1 MSSLF
6 SSFWRCNSQLKLCA
20 TSLQNVIG
28 ILTVRNKCKDVELPS
43 NSGAKS
49 GTFRRIVHYSDKYT
63 VEPLRITRLGGRDPV
78 SGRVVIKGIGGG
90 IKRKY
95 HWIEWKREAPKDGP
109 PVVEKVIEIMIDWC
123 RTSRIALVAGGDKMK
138 YYLATENMKAGDIIT
153 TTNHIPRIPVLAK
166 EGNAHPLGALPNGTL
181 VNNIEK
187 YPGRGGWY
195 IHAAGSSATVLRKM
209 SNLVVIQLPSKHEVA
224 LPQECMATVGRL
236 SNVEHASTP
245 IGSAQR
251 NRELGNRPRSGLWK
265 RKDGRYG
272 RKIKALPPMKI
283 IKAIDKPIYEKEIKL
298 TMNNDMYYGHKL
310 WSDRVN

>member
-6 SSFWRCNSQLKLCA
+6 SSLWRGNSQVKLCA
-20 TSLQNVIG
+20 TSLQNVIST
-28 ILTVRNKCKDVELPS
+28 ITVRNKYKDVELPP
-43 NSGAKS
+43 NHGPKA
-49 GTFRRIVHYSDKYT
+49 GGFRRIVHYPEKYT
-63 VEPLRITRLGGRDPV
+63 VQPLNITRLGGRDPV

-95 HWIEWKREAPKDGP
+95 HWIEWKRGAPTDGP
-109 PVVEKVIEIMIDWC
+109 PVVEKVIKIMVDWC
-123 RTSRIALVAGGDKMK
+123 RTSHIALVAGGDKMK

-153 TTNHIPRIPVLAK
+153 TTNEIPRIPVLAK

-181 VNNIEK
+181 VNNVEK
-187 YPGRGGWY
+187 YPGQGGCY
-195 IHAAGSSATVLRKM
+195 IHAAGSAATVLRKVG
-209 SNLVVIQLPSKHEVA
+209 NFVVIQLPSKHEVA

-236 SNVEHASTP
+236 SNVEHANTP

-251 NRELGNRPRSGLWK
+251 NRELGNRPRSGLWQ

-272 RKIKALPPMKI
+272 RKIKPLPPMKV
-283 IKAIDKPIYEKEIKL
+283 IKTNEKPIYDKEIKL

-310 WSDRVN
+310 WSDRIN